1 LSEQR
6 RRFVPGGHNTE
17 MRALKTKHL
26 DRACYRSRNTM
37 EEFVAKV
44 RAAPSKL
51 NYASV
56 TGDFRVGQFTDLH
69 GAYPFIERT
78 LGRVLL
84 EIRIVLGEP
93 DISLQGTS
101 NNCRSLQLRTSL
113 G

>member
-1 LSEQR
+1 
-6 RRFVPGGHNTE
+6 
-17 MRALKTKHL
+17 
-26 DRACYRSRNTM
+26 M

-51 NYASV
+51 NDSSM

-84 EIRIVLGEP
+84 EMGAVLGEP
-93 DISLQGTS
+93 HVSL
-101 NNCRSLQLRTSL
+101 
-113 G
+113 